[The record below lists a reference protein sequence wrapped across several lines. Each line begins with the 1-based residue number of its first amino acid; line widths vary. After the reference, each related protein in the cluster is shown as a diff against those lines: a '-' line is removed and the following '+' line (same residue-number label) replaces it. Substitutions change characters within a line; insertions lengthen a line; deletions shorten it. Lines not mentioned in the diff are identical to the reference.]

1 MSSKTG
7 ERGRGGGST
16 QVMPRVSVSK
26 SRGDKSRTVT
36 VAPLPPVTVDIIPGR
51 FTEDDWMSM
60 VTAEDGEHVVGDIV
74 DSLISHVMEE
84 CLTVYLQQQVIPYTV
99 SQARDAMLQI
109 VQWTFVPR
117 DEGNNKPDTEST
129 WQEEPQPCPHDSW
142 AQGCIPVTQPAQTPH
157 FSQSQVSLKHAF
169 TDIPEE
175 TPQTGEPPRE
185 EEDPPQSSQEQVPIP
200 KIAAPP
206 SSQPVI
212 KPTPPT
218 TAPKTRPFYRPHR
231 GPLRSAGLKNIT
243 KSLEEMEKEMLLK
256 QLDKKEIDETIDLL
270 PTSLHNILKIQLGR
284 PPQKKDVI
292 YDHAGN
298 VLSVPKVALCK
309 LPQHHVHTQIEVL
322 DIGTETKKSLISR
335 KRREATVKRA
345 HVSFSS
351 SDPPT
356 LHDNILATHPTTAI
370 EDGQAPV
377 SILLD
382 TMPLTHG
389 VILRKGDATERGS
402 VYSLR
407 QRELISKKD
416 RRDLRPIQASIP
428 LPGLA
433 VEQVLKNNIPQVQPL
448 ISFMSH

>member
-1 MSSKTG
+1 MQLFQSPGIKD
-7 ERGRGGGST
+7 
-16 QVMPRVSVSK
+16 VLPRVSVSK

-60 VTAEDGEHVVGDIV
+60 VTAEDGEDVVGDLV

-117 DEGNNKPDTEST
+117 DEGKHKPDSEST

-142 AQGCIPVTQPAQTPH
+142 AQGCVPVTQPVRTPH
-157 FSQSQVSLKHAF
+157 FSQSQHPI
-169 TDIPEE
+169 TDIQEE
-175 TPQTGEPPRE
+175 TPRTGEPAGAK
-185 EEDPPQSSQEQVPIP
+185 EDPPQSSQEQVPIL
-200 KIAAPP
+200 KIYAPP
-206 SSQPVI
+206 SPQPVI

-218 TAPKTRPFYRPHR
+218 APPKTRPVYRPHR

-243 KSLEEMEKEMLLK
+243 KSLEETEKEMLLK
-256 QLDKKEIDETIDLL
+256 QLDKKESANEETIDLL

-298 VLSVPKVALCK
+298 VLSVPKVELCK
-309 LPQHHVHTQIEVL
+309 LPQHHVHPRIEVL
-322 DIGTETKKSLISR
+322 DISTESRKLMITR
-335 KRREATVKRA
+335 KRREAAVKRSL
-345 HVSFSS
+345 VSS
-351 SDPPT
+351 SSSNPPT
-356 LHDNILATHPTTAI
+356 LHNKIMDIQPTTGI
-370 EDGQAPV
+370 EDSQAPA

-382 TMPLTHG
+382 TMPLTQG
-389 VILRKGDATERGS
+389 VILKKGDATERGS

-407 QRELISKKD
+407 QRELISKKV
-416 RRDLRPIQASIP
+416 RRDLRPIKASIP
-428 LPGLA
+428 LPSLA
-433 VEQVLKNNIPQVQPL
+433 VEQVLKNNIPQVQPF